1 MTDDAGRKEM
11 PTREHY
17 FVESADGGFK
27 VRAKN
32 SGLVYGSFKS
42 EEEAIVKVNE
52 LNGEES
58 PQGEEINNAPSGSDR
73 SNRSE

>member
-1 MTDDAGRKEM
+1 M

-52 LNGEES
+52 LNGAES
-58 PQGEEINNAPSGSDR
+58 TQVEEINNTPSGSDR